1 MRLRFVL
8 SQISQGLRRNLAMTV
23 SVILVT
29 FVSLVFVGAG
39 LLIQTQIDR
48 IKGDWYDK
56 VEVSIYFC
64 PEISGEPQCA
74 GGRATQDD
82 IDSVK
87 ELLDSPALAQY
98 VDEVHFE
105 DREAAYESFVED
117 FGDHTWVAN
126 TTPAMMSDSFRVKL
140 LDLERADVITEA
152 VSGRPGVDVVQDQR
166 DLLQGMF
173 QVMNGLTVIALALAV
188 VMTIAAVLLITT
200 TIRLSALNREKETS
214 IMRLVGASNL
224 FIQLP
229 FMLEGAIAALIGSG
243 LAIGTLW
250 AGVKFGVEG
259 WLADSIR
266 IWPFIGTGDLWLIA
280 PLLVGIGIV
289 LAAISSLVSL
299 SRYTKV

>member
-8 SQISQGLRRNLAMTV
+8 SQIGQGLRRNLAMTV
-23 SVILVT
+23 SVVLVT

-39 LLIQTQIDR
+39 MLIQTQIDR
-48 IKGDWYDK
+48 IKGEWYDK
-56 VEVSIYFC
+56 VEVSVYFC

-74 GGRATQDD
+74 AGRASEED
-82 IDSVK
+82 IAAVK
-87 ELLDSPALAQY
+87 ELLESPSLAQY
-98 VDEVHFE
+98 VEEVHFE
-105 DREAAYESFVED
+105 DRESAYENFVTD

-126 TTPAMMSDSFRVKL
+126 TTSAMMSDSFRVKL
-140 LDLERADVITEA
+140 LDLERADVIAEA

-173 QVMNGLTVIALALAV
+173 QVMNGLTVIALALAI

-250 AGVKFGVEG
+250 AGVRFGVEG

-266 IWPFIGTGDLWLIA
+266 IWPFIGTGDLWRIA
-280 PLLVGIGIV
+280 PLLIGIGII